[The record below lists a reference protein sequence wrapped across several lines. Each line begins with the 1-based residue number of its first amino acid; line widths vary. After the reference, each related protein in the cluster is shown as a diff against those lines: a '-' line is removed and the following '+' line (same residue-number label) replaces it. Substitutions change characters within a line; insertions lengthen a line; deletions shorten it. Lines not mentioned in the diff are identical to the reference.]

1 MRRVPGM
8 TRVGA
13 WRSSRGWFGQGGR
26 PGFTLI
32 EVMIAL
38 ALVLALTALVW
49 ASLAPLRDRVA
60 MDEACAMVADGVEQA
75 RSMASGSNQVLEVR
89 ASIGATALEIQAR
102 AIAPA
107 EEEGLDEGAGRGGSV
122 SESDERSWSVL
133 VRIVGSFA
141 REDPMASESGSESGA
156 RQAATLADD
165 EPELVSIGIVLPD
178 GSAVPGVPLR
188 LKDADGR
195 WSVVRVGTW
204 TTRIEVEEASAA
216 DGTGE
221 GMDEGA
227 EEASMDEPT
236 AGDGAA
242 AERGLDGG
250 AE

>member
-1 MRRVPGM
+1 MRRVPGL

-13 WRSSRGWFGQGGR
+13 WRSSRGWRCGAGR
-26 PGFTLI
+26 AGFTLI

-38 ALVLALTALVW
+38 ALVLALSALVW
-49 ASLAPLRDRVA
+49 ASLSPLRDRVA

-75 RSMASGSNQVLEVR
+75 RSMAAGSNQVLEVR
-89 ASIGATALEIQAR
+89 ASIGATVLEIQAR

-107 EEEGLDEGAGRGGSV
+107 EEEGQGEGAGRAGSA
-122 SESDERSWSVL
+122 SESDERPWIVL

-141 REDPMASESGSESGA
+141 REDPMELAGSEDEA
-156 RQAATLADD
+156 RQATTLADD
-165 EPELVSIGIVLPD
+165 EPELVSIGVVLPD

-216 DGTGE
+216 DGTDEDAGE
-221 GMDEGA
+221 GAME
-227 EEASMDEPT
+227 EPT
-236 AGDGAA
+236 EGAA
-242 AERGLDGG
+242 AQRGVEDG

>member
-1 MRRVPGM
+1 MRRVPGL

-13 WRSSRGWFGQGGR
+13 WRSSRGWFRHAGR
-26 PGFTLI
+26 AGFTLI

-49 ASLAPLRDRVA
+49 ASLSPLRDRVA

-75 RSMASGSNQVLEVR
+75 RSMAAGSNQVLEVR
-89 ASIGATALEIQAR
+89 ASIGATVLEIQAR

-107 EEEGLDEGAGRGGSV
+107 EEEGQDEGAGRSGSA
-122 SESDERSWSVL
+122 SESDERPWSVL

-141 REDPMASESGSESGA
+141 REDPMDPASGSEDES
-156 RQAATLADD
+156 RQTATLADA
-165 EPELVSIGIVLPD
+165 EPELVSIGVVLPD

-216 DGTGE
+216 DGPGE
-221 GMDEGA
+221 GTDEGA
-227 EEASMDEPT
+227 DEGAMDAPT
-236 AGDGAA
+236 AGDG
-242 AERGLDGG
+242 G
-250 AE
+250 